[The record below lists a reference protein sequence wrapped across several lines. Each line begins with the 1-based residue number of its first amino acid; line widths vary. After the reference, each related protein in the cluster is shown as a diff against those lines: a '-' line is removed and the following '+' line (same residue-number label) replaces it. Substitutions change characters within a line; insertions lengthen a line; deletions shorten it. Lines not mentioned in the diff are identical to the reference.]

1 MNKFENKPVLSRIHL
16 QYLDGLRGLAALY
29 VVLVHIEPEIGLKLP
44 LFWFWFAKIL
54 RYGAFAVVIFIVLSG
69 YVLMLPVSR
78 SHDGHIN
85 GSIGD
90 YLKRRSR
97 RILPPYYAALALSLL
112 VSLGVFILERFTS
125 FQWNEIAAKGAFSPK
140 FSLIDVISHLLL
152 LHNLSPETLMTINSP
167 MWSVATEWQ
176 IYFIFPLLLLPLWRR
191 FGLLAVTS
199 VSFIIGLLPV
209 YLLNG
214 FLESASPWF
223 LGIFTLGMVAS
234 EIGFSQKPEVVVMR
248 NNLPWGVLS
257 ILFTV
262 ISFLTEWR
270 TLGLHIWIG
279 QSFLGLAGCCLFI
292 YCTKFVVD
300 GKKLPWFLNVFEH
313 PLAVELGKISYSLY
327 LTHGVVQVL
336 VRYCLFNLQLSA
348 GVFATVSYILGTVAS
363 LVFAY
368 VFYIYFEKPFVS
380 TFGKKHQK
388 ISSKTS

>member
-1 MNKFENKPVLSRIHL
+1 MNKFENKPVLNRIHL

-44 LFWFWFAKIL
+44 LFWFWFQKIL

-125 FQWNEIAAKGAFSPK
+125 FQWNEIAGKGAFSPK

-191 FGLLAVTS
+191 FGLLAVTV

-223 LGIFTLGMVAS
+223 LGIFALGMVAS
-234 EIGFSQKPEVVVMR
+234 EIGFSQKSQLVAMR
-248 NNLPWGVLS
+248 DHFPWAILS
-257 ILFTV
+257 ILFTL
-262 ISFLTEWR
+262 IAFITEWR

-279 QSFLGLAGCCLFI
+279 QSFLGLAGGCLFI
-292 YCTKFVVD
+292 YCTKFVMD
-300 GKKLPWFLNVFEH
+300 TKKISWFLNLFEH
-313 PLAVELGKISYSLY
+313 PLAVILGKISYSLY

-336 VRYCLFNLQLSA
+336 IRYCLFNFQLSA
-348 GVFATVSYILGTVAS
+348 GLFATASYILGTIAS
-363 LVFAY
+363 LAFAY
-368 VFYIYFEKPFVS
+368 VFYIYFERPFIS
-380 TFGKKHQK
+380 AFGKNYHK
-388 ISSKTS
+388 ISST